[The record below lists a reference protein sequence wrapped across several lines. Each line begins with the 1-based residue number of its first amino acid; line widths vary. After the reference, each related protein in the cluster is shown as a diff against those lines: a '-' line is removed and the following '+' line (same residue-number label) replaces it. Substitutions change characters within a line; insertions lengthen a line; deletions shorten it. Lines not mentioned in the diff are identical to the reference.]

1 MNQAYTEIQNTI
13 IMLLEQGTIPWE
25 QPWFGSKGAI
35 SFNTG
40 RPYSWLN
47 QMLIQ
52 ESGEFLT
59 WNQIQLNGGHLRRG
73 SKGKRVYFYRT
84 FEKQERNDKGEII
97 IKTVPYLRSYT
108 VFNANDCD
116 GIVKRWQ
123 PKKQNTNLTPIQ
135 QVEDAVNKYLIR
147 EHIELRHSN
156 ENEAYYSKKFDYI
169 NVPPLSNFKES
180 AEDYYGTLLHEVVHS
195 SSAEKRLNRDT
206 SGSFG
211 SVAYAREELV
221 AEIGAA
227 FLLKKFNID
236 SKRSIEQSAAY
247 IKSWITALR
256 NDSKLIPIAAGKA
269 ERAVQ
274 FILGED
280 TANSTEE

>member
-13 IMLLEQGTIPWE
+13 ITLLEQGTIPWE

-116 GIVKRWQ
+116 GIVKRWHHQ
-123 PKKQNTNLTPIQ
+123 KPNTNLTPIQ

-147 EHIELRHSN
+147 EHIELRHRN
-156 ENEAYYSKKFDYI
+156 ECEAYYSKKYDYI
-169 NVPPLSNFKES
+169 NIPPLANFKHS
-180 AEDYYGTLLHEVVHS
+180 AEDYYATMLHEVVHS
-195 SSAEKRLNRDT
+195 TSAEKRLNRDT

-247 IKSWITALR
+247 IKSWITSLR
-256 NDSKLIPIAAGKA
+256 NDSKLIPVAAGKS

-274 FILGED
+274 FILSED
-280 TANSTEE
+280 TANTTEE